1 MELEGDLE
9 GDGARVVP
17 EQEGAPPRQGGERA
31 EAPSGGPR
39 RTKKLARNHGRRDL
53 VGRGLRRSSTR
64 SRDQGHT
71 TANWAQKMEA
81 EGGARLWLGRAE
93 GAAMGEDEGAHREE
107 RA

>member
-1 MELEGDLE
+1 MELAGDPE
-9 GDGARVVP
+9 GDGARAAP

-31 EAPSGGPR
+31 EVPSGGPQR
-39 RTKKLARNHGRRDL
+39 IEKLARNHGRRDL
-53 VGRGLRRSSTR
+53 AGRGHGRSSTR

-71 TANWAQKMEA
+71 TANWAQKIEA